1 MSISQNINNLIIEA
15 VSVKVSAKNKLKIC
29 QEIFKNELVKEN
41 IKKFKLSD
49 NVVDMCSTLKINEVR
64 QDDKS
69 LIITVFPKDE
79 KSTTS
84 YLGDHICTI
93 ECSFDFSKF
102 YGVSLDG

>member
-1 MSISQNINNLIIEA
+1 MSISQNINNLIIET

-49 NVVDMCSTLKINEVR
+49 NVVDMCSTLKIHEVR

>member
-1 MSISQNINNLIIEA
+1 MQLNHYFNKLILEAANIKI
-15 VSVKVSAKNKLKIC
+15 SAKNKLKIC

-49 NVVDMCSTLKINEVR
+49 NVVDMCSNLKIYEVR